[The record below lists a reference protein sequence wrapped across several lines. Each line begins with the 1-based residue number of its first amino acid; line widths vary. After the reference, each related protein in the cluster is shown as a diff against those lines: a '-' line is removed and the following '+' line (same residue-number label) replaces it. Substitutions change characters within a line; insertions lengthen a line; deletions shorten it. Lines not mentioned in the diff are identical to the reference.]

1 MDNGGAHDW
10 QASFVSNEQP
20 EALGTTSGRGG
31 EGVPG
36 RPRSPAEGVSIQAR
50 SEWKSERCKRR
61 PASITPDLKAS
72 LERALGKKVTL
83 TQGDTERT
91 VTKAEAGMEQ
101 LVNQFAKG
109 DRYAR
114 RDLMALAGALG
125 VDLAQGQAI
134 EKALEAAVTA
144 NDATLVA
151 DFLHRQG
158 IGRNDRD
165 DASDASLPSSNDQEK
180 PGGSEPGETTI

>member
-1 MDNGGAHDW
+1 MTRKRRL
-10 QASFVSNEQP
+10 SR
-20 EALGTTSGRGG
+20 TSSRRRSEPPVAAAAKEYRVG
-31 EGVPG
+31 PG
-36 RPRSPAEGVSIQAR
+36 RPPREFQFKPGQSGNPKGA
-50 SEWKSERCKRR
+50 KRR

-83 TQGDTERT
+83 TQGDTERI

-114 RDLMALAGALG
+114 RDLIALAGALG
-125 VDLAQGQAI
+125 VDLAQGQGQAI
-134 EKALEAAVTA
+134 EKALGAAVTA
-144 NDATLVA
+144 NDEALVA

-158 IGRNDRD
+158 IGCDDRD
-165 DASDASLPSSNDQEK
+165 DASDAGLHSSNDQEE